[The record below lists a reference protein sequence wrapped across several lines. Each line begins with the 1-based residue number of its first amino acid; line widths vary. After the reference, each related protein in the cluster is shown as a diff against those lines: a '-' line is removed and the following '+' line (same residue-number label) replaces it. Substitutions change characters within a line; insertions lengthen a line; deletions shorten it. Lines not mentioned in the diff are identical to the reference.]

1 MNPIIYNVSMLL
13 GLLLVSVG
21 VGLWSLP
28 GGLVTA
34 GVLVIGIT
42 IYGVERILGV
52 GRRQGG

>member
-1 MNPIIYNVSMLL
+1 MNPIVYNLSMLA

-34 GVLVIGIT
+34 GVLVIAIT
-42 IYGVERILGV
+42 VYGVERILGV